1 MHTRLFCMTS
11 VAQGR
16 PGRPRLSTSD
26 VRHRASSTRSPCVMT
41 TYREKLAMLEH
52 LEAYGIQKTLAMYYA
67 GLVGRARDNAR
78 SRIYRW
84 AARKDDIRKKASDPA
99 TSELRNTRP
108 RGLSTTLPLEV
119 EDRILEWIVALRNDR
134 IDVTHA
140 MVQRKARE
148 EAAALGLSAKQF
160 TASWSWLKRFLLR
173 YKIYERNDESS
184 DDEDEDENDDVI
196 RYATNDACASA
207 LPQASSPSAVLLPI

>member
-1 MHTRLFCMTS
+1 MTS

-26 VRHRASSTRSPCVMT
+26 ARRKASSTRSPCVMN
-41 TYREKLAMLEH
+41 TYREKLAVLEH
-52 LEAYGIQKTLAMYYA
+52 LEAYGIQKTLATYHA
-67 GLVGRARDNAR
+67 GLVGRARDSAR
-78 SRIYRW
+78 SRIYHW

-119 EDRILEWIVALRNDR
+119 EDRILEWIVALRNDH

-140 MVQRKARE
+140 MVQRKARD

-173 YKIYERNDESS
+173 YKIYERSDESS
-184 DDEDEDENDDVI
+184 DDDDDEAI
-196 RYATNDACASA
+196 HHATNVAYASS
-207 LPQASSPSAVLLPI
+207 LCQASSQSAALPY